1 MGLTCHA
8 RRYLLSAY
16 TSDKHILTLKY
27 IYIFVCVCVCV
38 CLYTRFLDWRY
49 VVYISLCACKS
60 SSSMHLLKKKKK

>member
-27 IYIFVCVCVCV
+27 IYIYIYIYMCVCVCVCV
-38 CLYTRFLDWRY
+38 CVFIYKIFRLEVRS
-49 VVYISLCACKS
+49 VYKPLC
-60 SSSMHLLKKKKK
+60 MQVQ

>member
-27 IYIFVCVCVCV
+27 IYIYIYIYMCVCVCVCV
-38 CLYTRFLDWRY
+38 C
-49 VVYISLCACKS
+49 VYIQDF
-60 SSSMHLLKKKKK
+60 